1 MASSPAAKNHATS
14 GAPSVAFDEELWFG
28 TNDGEAAETAAARS
42 MAATAGK
49 LLGARPFPESARK
62 LAELSSR
69 ESTTIQEYVHVLEQ
83 DPALSAKLLKVVNS
97 AGFSLR
103 QRCTSV
109 RHAVTIVGSKYLH
122 QIATTAAVLD
132 MFNSESAYAVSV
144 LSHSA
149 VMGAFCRYLGA
160 HVGLPAEELFTIGA
174 LHDIGKLM
182 MLDTFGEEY
191 LSFAS
196 KAPAQAD
203 ALHPLEREKYGFD
216 HAVLAAHVLKAW
228 HIPEPVPKIVAW
240 HHEPARALQSSTA
253 HATLVQTVRLAD
265 ALVHALAAGAQ
276 RDQASLLA
284 QHDAANYL
292 DISEAQLAAMWPE
305 LSQLRLQALEQD
317 SDDDAPESAS
327 AARIKSQ
334 PSKPSEA
341 QLVPKQFPCVEC
353 GSASFG
359 STCPACGSNLCPQH
373 PVGSSGWCAR
383 CDRSYSQFTAKTGLP
398 LLATLLFVVGA
409 LPSLYLAW
417 TQGPLAGLLGAVFL
431 VFVAIIGKRS
441 YLRTMFLRS
450 VVKSSEP

>member
-1 MASSPAAKNHATS
+1 MASSPAAKIHVTS

-62 LAELSSR
+62 LAELSSKD
-69 ESTTIQEYVHVLEQ
+69 STSVHEYVHVLEQ

-196 KAPAQAD
+196 KAPVEAD

-228 HIPEPVPKIVAW
+228 RIPEPVPKIVAW

-276 RDQASLLA
+276 REHATRIA
-284 QHDAANYL
+284 RHEAANYL

-305 LSQLRLQALEQD
+305 LVQLRLQALEQD
-317 SDDDAPESAS
+317 GDDEGRDREST
-327 AARIKSQ
+327 ARTKSQ
-334 PSKPSEA
+334 PAKATEA
-341 QLVPKQFPCVEC
+341 PLVPKQFSCVEC

-359 STCPACGSNLCPQH
+359 SACPACEGNLCPQH

-383 CDRSYSQFTAKTGLP
+383 CDRSYSDFATKTGLP
-398 LLATLLFVVGA
+398 LFATLLFALGA

-417 TQGPLAGLLGAVFL
+417 TQGPLAGLLAAVFL
-431 VFVAIIGKRS
+431 VFVAFIGKRS
-441 YLRTMFLRS
+441 YLRTMFLRT
-450 VVKSSEP
+450 VEKSSAP